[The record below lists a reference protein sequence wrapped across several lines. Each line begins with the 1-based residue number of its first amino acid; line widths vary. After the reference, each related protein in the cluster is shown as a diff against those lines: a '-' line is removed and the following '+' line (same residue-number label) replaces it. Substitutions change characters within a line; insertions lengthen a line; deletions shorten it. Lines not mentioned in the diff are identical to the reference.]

1 MKSNKNFFNT
11 SKALPVD
18 KFIENVLYN
27 KKDGYYSSK
36 NPFGKSSDFITSPGI
51 SNLFSEIIGIWL
63 ITSWNTLGRP
73 QKFNIVELGPGDG
86 CLTKILLKTFQ
97 KFPKF
102 NKATNIFLYEK
113 SNLLKNL
120 QKKNINNSKVKWI
133 KNFTNIKKGP
143 VIFFGNEFFDAIPVK
158 QFSRK
163 RNFFMEKYYMLN
175 KKNKIDEIY
184 KKASDKDIS
193 HIKNFKILKNLNF
206 VEYPKLGFGELNKI
220 VKKISKLE
228 GGLLLIDYGYLTP
241 KNKNTLQSLLKH
253 KRNKLL
259 DNLGKADI
267 TSLVNFNLLNE
278 YFIKNNL
285 KVKKIVTQKFF
296 LEKMGIID
304 RANNLS
310 QKMSF
315 KEQSNLYLRLKRLLD
330 KKLMGNLFK
339 VIFTYKSK
347 KDNFLGLT
355 SIFCLSLVIITSID
369 LSWLIPDILPISSRE

>member
-1 MKSNKNFFNT
+1 MISNKNFFNN
-11 SKALPVD
+11 SRVLPVD

-27 KKDGYYSSK
+27 KKTGYYSSK
-36 NPFGKSSDFITSPGI
+36 TPFGKSGDFITAPGI

-63 ITSWNTLGRP
+63 VTTWKTLGSP

-86 CLTKILLKTFQ
+86 SLTKILLKTFQ
-97 KFPKF
+97 QFPAF

-113 SNLLKNL
+113 SNFLRNL
-120 QKKNINNSKVKWI
+120 QKKNIDSLKVKWI
-133 KNFTNIKKGP
+133 KNFTNIKEGP

-158 QFSRK
+158 QFSCK
-163 RNFFMEKYYMLN
+163 KNLLMEKYYSLN

-184 KKASDKDIS
+184 KKASKKYVS
-193 HIKNFKILKNLNF
+193 QIKNFKILKNLKF
-206 VEYPKLGFGELNKI
+206 VEFPKLGLDELKKI
-220 VKKISKLE
+220 IKKISKLE

-241 KNKNTLQSLLKH
+241 KNKNTLQSLINH

-259 DNLGKADI
+259 NNLGKADI

-278 YFIKNNL
+278 YFVKNSL

-296 LEKMGIID
+296 LEKMGIVE
-304 RANNLS
+304 RANSLS

-347 KDNFLGLT
+347 KDNFLG
-355 SIFCLSLVIITSID
+355 F
-369 LSWLIPDILPISSRE
+369 E